1 MAALLLVVLF
11 HRWLPETRWLLVHL
25 VTLGLVTNSV
35 LVWSQH
41 FTDSLLKNRVP
52 DDARGRQLARIGLLN
67 AGTVLLVVGLLTGW
81 YVLVLVASTAVG
93 AAVAW
98 HGAALLRQLRTA
110 LPSRFAVTVR
120 YYVVAAFLLPVGAV
134 LGALLATGPAG
145 AWHAR
150 LLLAHE
156 VTNVLGFVG
165 LTVAGTV
172 LTLWPTILRTRM
184 PELSTRVSTAALP
197 VLTGGLVLTGT
208 AALAGSPVLAAAGL
222 AVYAAGLGAVVA
234 VMARRRPEMLARG
247 ERVPLGLA
255 LRTLLKAVP
264 AILMIV
270 VVIGGL
276 LAGFFTAT
284 ESAAVA

>member
-134 LGALLATGPAG
+134 LGALLAAGPDA

-150 LLLAHE
+150 LLLVHE
-156 VTNVLGFVG
+156 ATNVLGFVG
-165 LTVAGTV
+165 LTMR
-172 LTLWPTILRTRM
+172 LTLSFSAATSPLA
-184 PELSTRVSTAALP
+184 STVMERVRSPAATA
-197 VLTGGLVLTGT
+197 
-208 AALAGSPVLAAAGL
+208 
-222 AVYAAGLGAVVA
+222 VA
-234 VMARRRPEMLARG
+234 TSAMARTWVVRLSASWF
-247 ERVPLGLA
+247 
-255 LRTLLKAVP
+255 TLSVRSRHSP
-264 AILMIV
+264 AAP
-270 VVIGGL
+270 GTR
-276 LAGFFTAT
+276 ACSSPTRSPTSWA
-284 ESAAVA
+284 SWA